1 MTEASRYLAQ
11 LSTEQLNASSSQ
23 LDTLTGEEIARLMN
37 EQDASVTAAVAHA
50 VPVIGKVIDET
61 AARMRRGGH
70 LLYIGAG
77 TSGRLGVLDASECP
91 PTFGVAPSVVHG
103 IIAGG
108 DYALRNAVEG
118 AEDHYDQGVLDVREA
133 GAGPLDVVVAISA
146 SGFARYCAGALDE
159 ARRAGALAVSMTC
172 NVSSALSEHADLA
185 IEAPTGAEVL
195 MGSTRLKAGTATKM
209 MLNML
214 STGAMVR
221 CGRVYKNLMVDLNVS
236 NAKLEDRALRIIGH
250 ATGAGADE
258 ALRLLREAN
267 GSVKTAIVLKLGG
280 VSAARAKEALEAS
293 GGWVH
298 AALGSLRSDAPSA

>member
-1 MTEASRYLAQ
+1 MTESNRYLAH

-37 EQDASVTAAVAHA
+37 QQDASVVDAVAKA

-61 AARMRRGGH
+61 AARIRRGGH

-91 PTFGVAPSVVHG
+91 PTFGVPANVVHG

-108 DYALRNAVEG
+108 DHALRNAVEG
-118 AEDHYDQGVLDVREA
+118 AEDNYDQGMLDIREA

-146 SGFARYCAGALDE
+146 SGFAQYCAGALDE
-159 ARRAGALAVSMTC
+159 ARRVGALAVSMTC
-172 NVSSALSEHADLA
+172 NLSSALSKHADFA

-236 NAKLEDRALRIIGH
+236 NTKLQDRALRIIGH
-250 ATGAGADE
+250 ATGADADE
-258 ALRLLREAN
+258 ALRLLHEAD
-267 GSVKTAIVLKLGG
+267 GSVKTAIVQKLAG
-280 VSAARAKEALEAS
+280 VPAERAKDALEAS

-298 AALGSLRSDAPSA
+298 AALDGLRKLPTA

>member
-1 MTEASRYLAQ
+1 MAESNRYLAQ

-50 VPVIGKVIDET
+50 VPVIGRVIDET
-61 AARMRRGGH
+61 AARIRQGGR

-91 PTFGVAPSVVHG
+91 PTFGVPASTVQG

-118 AEDHYDQGVLDVREA
+118 AEDRYDQGALDIREA
-133 GAGPLDVVVAISA
+133 KAGPLDVVVAISA
-146 SGFARYCAGALDE
+146 SGFAKYCAGALDE
-159 ARRAGALAVSMTC
+159 ARHAGALAVSMTC
-172 NVSSALSEHADLA
+172 NLSSALSQHADFA

-214 STGAMVR
+214 STGTMVR
-221 CGRVYKNLMVDLNVS
+221 CGRVYRNLMVDLNVS
-236 NAKLEDRALRIIGH
+236 NAKLEDRALRIIAH

-258 ALRLLREAN
+258 ALRLLNEAD

-280 VSAARAKEALEAS
+280 VSAARAKDALKAS

-298 AALGSLRSDAPSA
+298 AALEFLRSNPPSA

>member
-1 MTEASRYLAQ
+1 MTESNRYLAH

-37 EQDASVTAAVAHA
+37 QQDASVVDAVAKA

-61 AARMRRGGH
+61 AARIRRGGH

-91 PTFGVAPSVVHG
+91 PTFGVPANVVHG

-108 DYALRNAVEG
+108 DHALRNAVEG
-118 AEDHYDQGVLDVREA
+118 AEDNYDQGMLDIREA

-146 SGFARYCAGALDE
+146 SGFAQYCAGALDE
-159 ARRAGALAVSMTC
+159 ARRVGALAVSMTC
-172 NVSSALSEHADLA
+172 NLSSALSKHADFA

-236 NAKLEDRALRIIGH
+236 NTKLQDRALRIIGH
-250 ATGAGADE
+250 ATGADADE
-258 ALRLLREAN
+258 ALRLLREAD
-267 GSVKTAIVLKLGG
+267 GSVKTAIVQKLAG
-280 VSAARAKEALEAS
+280 VPAERAKDALEAS

-298 AALGSLRSDAPSA
+298 AALDGLRKLPTA